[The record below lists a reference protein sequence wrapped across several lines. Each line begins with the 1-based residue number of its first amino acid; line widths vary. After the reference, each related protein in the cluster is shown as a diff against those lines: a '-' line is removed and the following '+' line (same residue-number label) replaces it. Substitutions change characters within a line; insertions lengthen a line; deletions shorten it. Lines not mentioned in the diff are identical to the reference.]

1 MRKADYFPPT
11 VEKNVSGCVAF
22 TGEDHEEED
31 RKRAQAAEQRLYLLQ
46 QMEENRAKKEL
57 EKKQNMLYD
66 KQRIA
71 INDQVNRN

>member
-31 RKRAQAAEQRLYLLQ
+31 RKRAQAAEQRLYLL
-46 QMEENRAKKEL
+46 
-57 EKKQNMLYD
+57 
-66 KQRIA
+66 
-71 INDQVNRN
+71 